1 MHEKHT
7 ALEATMEY
15 RRLGNSGLKV
25 ARICLGTMQWGWTA
39 DEKTAFSVMDAYVEA
54 GGNFIDTADI
64 YSAWAQGND
73 GGVSE
78 EVIGRWM
85 AARGNRHLIVLA
97 TKFNGRLWPG
107 PNGDGLSRGH
117 VMKAVDDSLRR
128 LQTDYID
135 LYQTHWPH
143 PDTPQEETLRAL
155 DDLVKAGKVRYLGVS
170 NEPAWRLM
178 KAMWLSDKY
187 NLNRVISLQP
197 PYSMVRRADFERE
210 LEAVCL
216 DQGVGVIPYSPL
228 QGGFLTGK
236 YRREQVP
243 DSERAEGLKRYF
255 TEKNYALI
263 DLLEQLGQKHNATV
277 AQMALAWTLQRPA
290 ITAPIVGANSV
301 AQLTDILGC
310 LNVKLSAEDVKALDE
325 ASSWKE

>member
-1 MHEKHT
+1 MD
-7 ALEATMEY
+7 Y

-39 DEKTAFSVMDAYVEA
+39 DEKTAFEVMDAYVEA
-54 GGNFIDTADI
+54 GGNFLDTADI
-64 YSAWAQGND
+64 YSAWAPGNP

-78 EVIGRWM
+78 EIIGRWFK
-85 AARGNRHLIVLA
+85 ARGNRREIVLA
-97 TKFNGRLWPG
+97 TKFNGRMWGG

-143 PDTPQEETLRAL
+143 FDTPQEETLRAL
-155 DDLVKAGKVRYLGVS
+155 DDLVRMGKIHYIGCS

-178 KAMWLSDKY
+178 KAMWISERDR
-187 NLNRVISLQP
+187 LNRFISVQP
-197 PYSMVRRADFERE
+197 PYSLVKRAEFERE

-236 YRREQVP
+236 YRRGQVP
-243 DSERAEGLKRYF
+243 DSARAEGLKRFF
-255 TEKNYALI
+255 TERNYNLI
-263 DLLEQLGQKHNATV
+263 ELLDSLGRQYNASV
-277 AQMALAWTLQRPA
+277 AQMSLAWMLQRPA
-290 ITAPIVGANSV
+290 ITSPIIGANSV
-301 AQLTDILGC
+301 DQLKDILGC
-310 LNVKLSAEDVKALDE
+310 LEIALSEEDYKAIDA
-325 ASSWKE
+325 ASDWKEN

>member
-1 MHEKHT
+1 
-7 ALEATMEY
+7 MEF

-25 ARICLGTMQWGWTA
+25 ARICLGTMQFGWTS
-39 DEKTAFSVMDAYVEA
+39 DEAAAFTVMDAYADA

-64 YSAWAQGND
+64 YSAWVPGNP

-78 EVIGRWM
+78 EIIGRWIQM
-85 AARGNRHLIVLA
+85 RGNRHLIVLA

-155 DDLVKAGKVRYLGVS
+155 DDLVKAGKVRYIGCS
-170 NEPAWRLM
+170 NEPAWRLT
-178 KAMWLSDKY
+178 KALWISDKH
-187 NLNRVISLQP
+187 NLNRFISLQP
-197 PYSMVRRADFERE
+197 PYSLVRRADFERE
-210 LEAVCL
+210 QEAVCL

-236 YRREQVP
+236 YRRGQVP
-243 DSERAEGLKRYF
+243 DSARAEGLKKFF
-255 TEKNYALI
+255 TDKNYDLI
-263 DLLEQLGQKHNATV
+263 SVLENIGVKYNATV
-277 AQMALAWTLQRPA
+277 TQMSLAWLLQRPA
-290 ITAPIVGANSV
+290 ITAPIIGANSV
-301 AQLTDILGC
+301 EQLKDILGS
-310 LNVKLSAEDVKALDE
+310 LDVHLDAADVKAIDD
-325 ASSWKE
+325 ASNWRE

>member
-1 MHEKHT
+1 
-7 ALEATMEY
+7 MEF

-39 DEKTAFSVMDAYVEA
+39 DEATAFSVMDAYVEA
-54 GGNFIDTADI
+54 GGNFIDTADV
-64 YSAWAQGND
+64 YSAWGPGND
-73 GGVSE
+73 GGGSE
-78 EVIGRWM
+78 EGIGRWLQS
-85 AARGNRHLIVLA
+85 RGNRHLIVLA

-107 PNGDGLSRGH
+107 PNGGGLSRGH
-117 VMKAVDDSLRR
+117 GRKAVEDSLRR

-143 PDTPQEETLRAL
+143 YDTPQEETLRAL

-170 NEPAWRLM
+170 NEPGWRLM
-178 KAMWLSDKY
+178 KAMWISDRY
-187 NLNRVISLQP
+187 NLNKVISLQP

-210 LEAVCL
+210 QEALCL

-236 YRREQVP
+236 YRRGMVP
-243 DSERAEGLKRYF
+243 NSERAEGLKRYF

-263 DLLEQLGQKHNATV
+263 DLLDQLGQRYNATV
-277 AQMALAWTLQRPA
+277 AQMALAWMLQRPA
-290 ITAPIVGANSV
+290 ITAPIVGANSIE
-301 AQLTDILGC
+301 QLADILGS
-310 LNVKLSAEDVKALDE
+310 LNIHLEAEDVKAMDE

>member
-1 MHEKHT
+1 
-7 ALEATMEY
+7 MEF

-39 DEKTAFSVMDAYVEA
+39 DEKTAFTVMDAYVEA

-64 YSAWAQGND
+64 YSAWVPGNE

-78 EVIGRWM
+78 AVIGRWLK
-85 AARGNRHLIVLA
+85 ARGNRHLIVLA
-97 TKFNGRLWPG
+97 TKFNGRLWAG

-128 LQTDYID
+128 LQTDFID

-143 PDTPQEETLRAL
+143 TDTPQEETLRAL
-155 DDLVKAGKVRYLGVS
+155 DDLVKMGKVRYLGCS

-187 NLNRVISLQP
+187 NLNRMISLQP
-197 PYSMVRRADFERE
+197 PYSLVRRADFERE

-236 YRREQVP
+236 YRRGQVP
-243 DSERAEGLKRYF
+243 NSERAEGLKRYF
-255 TEKNYALI
+255 TEQNYRLL
-263 DLLEQLGQKHNATV
+263 DLLDQLGLKYNATV
-277 AQMALAWTLQRPA
+277 TQMALAWMLQRPV
-290 ITAPIVGANSV
+290 ISAPIVGANSV
-301 AQLTDILGC
+301 EQLNDILGS
-310 LNVKLSAEDVKALDE
+310 LNVKLSAEDVKAIDE
-325 ASSWKE
+325 ASNWKE

>member
-1 MHEKHT
+1 MD
-7 ALEATMEY
+7 Y

-25 ARICLGTMQWGWTA
+25 ARLCLGTMQWGWTA
-39 DEKTAFSVMDAYVEA
+39 DETAAFTVMDAYEQA

-64 YSAWAQGND
+64 YSAWAPGNP

-78 EVIGRWM
+78 EIIGRWM
-85 AARGNRHLIVLA
+85 KARGNRHTIVLA

-128 LQTDYID
+128 LQTDFID

-143 PDTPQEETLRAL
+143 YDTPQEETLRAL
-155 DDLVKAGKVRYLGVS
+155 DDLVKMGKVRYLGCS

-187 NLNRVISLQP
+187 NLNRMISLQP
-197 PYSMVRRADFERE
+197 PYSLVRRADFERE
-210 LEAVCL
+210 TEAVCL
-216 DQGVGVIPYSPL
+216 DQGIGVIPYSPL

-236 YRREQVP
+236 YRRGQVP
-243 DSERAEGLKRYF
+243 NSERAEGLKRYF
-255 TEKNYALI
+255 TEQNYALI
-263 DLLEQLGQKHNATV
+263 DLLEQLGQQYNATV
-277 AQMALAWTLQRPA
+277 TQMSLAWMLQRPA
-290 ITAPIVGANSV
+290 VSAPIVGANSV
-301 AQLTDILGC
+301 EQLNDSLGS
-310 LNVKLSAEDVKALDE
+310 LNVKLSAEDVKAIDE
-325 ASSWKE
+325 ASAWNK